1 MRLFALLFYHTLGL
15 GWSNSW
21 SECRLKRLKGE
32 RERERDI
39 FAGKF
44 EMSVVYK
51 DLLIRE
57 RFRSFDLRIKTALEV
72 GKYIIYN

>member
-1 MRLFALLFYHTLGL
+1 M
-15 GWSNSW
+15 
-21 SECRLKRLKGE
+21 KRLKEE

-57 RFRSFDLRIKTALEV
+57 NFVLLIC
-72 GKYIIYN
+72 G

>member
-21 SECRLKRLKGE
+21 SECRLKRLKEE

-57 RFRSFDLRIKTALEV
+57 NFVLLIC
-72 GKYIIYN
+72 G

>member
-21 SECRLKRLKGE
+21 SECRLKRLKEE

>member
-1 MRLFALLFYHTLGL
+1 MVGVSLEEIEG
-15 GWSNSW
+15 G
-21 SECRLKRLKGE
+21 
-32 RERERDI
+32 ERERDI